1 MSAQRRTAT
10 KTPAS
15 SPPREADGAPAAAAR
30 VDPRPPKPAKVDPR
44 PPKPVV
50 SERRDEPK
58 SGVAARLDDLK
69 AWYWATV
76 AEIKKVNWP
85 DRETTRNLTV
95 VVIAMTIALGLLLGG
110 IDFLLQTLFRVL

>member
-10 KTPAS
+10 KTPAA

-30 VDPRPPKPAKVDPR
+30 VDPR